1 LRTCVQPSLTR
12 ADNAAFQCLPFQAL
26 HDIRVFF
33 VKLGNRSERFRLEA
47 IEEDP
52 LNAPLGSSKK
62 NQLGWHMRCLRK
74 ALSRNTCPQQ
84 KSCVF
89 AENLMCT
96 PHVCLTPR
104 AAKNPDASP
113 EKHFPTKCTAPRKP
127 PPGVFTRYI
136 GAKMWRPPHGLCSYE
151 ECAEKL

>member
-26 HDIRVFF
+26 HNIRVFF

-62 NQLGWHMRCLRK
+62 TSWVGTCAALGRPFPATHAPAKVVCFCRKSDVYTSCLPDTESGKKPRR
-74 ALSRNTCPQQ
+74 LSGETLPDQMYGTPQ
-84 KSCVF
+84 
-89 AENLMCT
+89 T
-96 PHVCLTPR
+96 PPRRLHAIYRGQNVETATGPVC
-104 AAKNPDASP
+104 
-113 EKHFPTKCTAPRKP
+113 
-127 PPGVFTRYI
+127 I
-136 GAKMWRPPHGLCSYE
+136 
-151 ECAEKL
+151 